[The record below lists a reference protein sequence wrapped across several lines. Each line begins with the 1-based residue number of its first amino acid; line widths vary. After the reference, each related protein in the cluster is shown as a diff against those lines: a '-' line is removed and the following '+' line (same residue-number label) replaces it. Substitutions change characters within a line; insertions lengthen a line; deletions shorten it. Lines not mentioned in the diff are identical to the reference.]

1 VKTIDAAKKSLLP
14 QGLRDVLPDVAY
26 HEAAVMDGLLSSF
39 RAYGYA
45 RVQPPMVEFEE
56 NLLDGPGEAMIPHTF
71 RLMDP
76 VSQKMMGV
84 RADMTP
90 QVARI
95 AATRLESEA
104 RPLRLS
110 YGGQVLRVKGTQL
123 RPERQFAQAGAELIG
138 ATSAGG
144 DAEVIAMAANALL
157 ALGVENLSVD
167 ISLPTVVR
175 AIVSDLKLD
184 ENQAVEV
191 RQALDRKDAS
201 AIAAMGGDI
210 AEHFGAL
217 LRASGRAEKA
227 ILALDSI
234 TLPAEAQAERDRLIA
249 VLEMLKV
256 SAPDV
261 MVTLDAVEHRGFE
274 YQTGLS
280 FTLFAEGVRG
290 ELGRGGRYISAG
302 SGEEATGV
310 SLYLDSVLRAVPAAI
325 SINKLFLPFGTT
337 SEKAVLE
344 RAAGWITVAG
354 LEFIEDVQ
362 SEARRLGCTH
372 ILLQDGISAVA

>member
-1 VKTIDAAKKSLLP
+1 MKNGVTKSLLP
-14 QGLRDVLPDVAY
+14 QGLRDVLPDVAV
-26 HEAAVMDGLLSSF
+26 HEAAVMDSLLSAF
-39 RAYGYA
+39 RAFGYA

-56 NLLDGPGEAMIPHTF
+56 NLLNGPGEAMVPHTF

-95 AATRLESEA
+95 AATRLAGEA

-123 RPERQFAQAGAELIG
+123 RPERQFAQAGAELFG
-138 ATSAGG
+138 STSAAG

-157 ALGVENLSVD
+157 ALGVKNISVD

-175 AIVSDLKLD
+175 AVVSDLKLNAD
-184 ENQAVEV
+184 EAALIRES
-191 RQALDRKDAS
+191 LDRKDAS
-201 AIAAMGGDI
+201 AIAAMGGEI
-210 AEHFGAL
+210 ANRFGAL
-217 LRASGRAEKA
+217 LQACGRAETA

-234 TLPAEAQAERDRLIA
+234 PLPKEALAERDRFST
-249 VLEMLKV
+249 VLEMLKI
-256 SAPDV
+256 SAPDL

-290 ELGRGGRYISAG
+290 ELGRGGRYLSTG

-325 SINKLFLPFGTT
+325 SVDKLFLPFG
-337 SEKAVLE
+337 
-344 RAAGWITVAG
+344 ITFA
-354 LEFIEDVQ
+354 I
-362 SEARRLGCTH
+362 
-372 ILLQDGISAVA
+372 I